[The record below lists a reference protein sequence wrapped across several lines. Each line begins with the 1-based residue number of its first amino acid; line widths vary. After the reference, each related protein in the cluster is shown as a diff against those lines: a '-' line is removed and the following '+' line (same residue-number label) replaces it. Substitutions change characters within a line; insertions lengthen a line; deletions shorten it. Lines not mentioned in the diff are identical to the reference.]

1 MNVEIGLRKDAE
13 AMHPIFWCAILVSTI
28 CSVLEMS
35 WCDEVS
41 VRLGEW
47 GHADRHNAHNDSSAG
62 PSLLRQISSH
72 LSLPLLA
79 NDALQG
85 EANGEAED
93 EEHHR
98 QISDE
103 NVPGVSDIGGD
114 TDYKASWSDL
124 IQLCAPDT
132 CLILV
137 AFVFL
142 MLAAA
147 AQIYIPRFTGAILD
161 ALDEAYNKNTN
172 NVPIQDV
179 PGFMSNVKKLIIV
192 SILGGVFSGVRGSI
206 FTVVGGRVNV
216 RLRLRLMDALLCM
229 EQGFFDVTK
238 TGDITSRLSS
248 DTTLVGDQVTLNV
261 NVRYFG

>member
-1 MNVEIGLRKDAE
+1 
-13 AMHPIFWCAILVSTI
+13 
-28 CSVLEMS
+28 
-35 WCDEVS
+35 
-41 VRLGEW
+41 
-47 GHADRHNAHNDSSAG
+47 
-62 PSLLRQISSH
+62 
-72 LSLPLLA
+72 
-79 NDALQG
+79 
-85 EANGEAED
+85 
-93 EEHHR
+93 
-98 QISDE
+98 
-103 NVPGVSDIGGD
+103 
-114 TDYKASWSDL
+114 
-124 IQLCAPDT
+124 
-132 CLILV
+132 LV

-261 NVRYFG
+261 NVRYIGWHWLITRADTYYFIIGWHVIVFFAGVLKISCTGHRGPHLHVYGIMAAVNFGVH